1 MTGRPNTITTAHINI
16 EPYLAE
22 YAKAKFA
29 IHGSD
34 GGIIIP
40 CYSDLYHCIWEH
52 MSIKKKNQMNVKGNL
67 LIHLPS
73 RRTAD
78 SYVGKNPAYYNYLST
93 TAASDI
99 EKCLRLMFNF
109 ELHRLLLENEE
120 FGHQSKN
127 IDLIVEFRHTYSL
140 DSISE
145 DALLKNYYR
154 YRNRI
159 KSKKTRH
166 YIKKVSV

>member
-1 MTGRPNTITTAHINI
+1 MTGRPNAITTANINI

-22 YAKAKFA
+22 YARAKFST
-29 IHGSD
+29 HSSD

-40 CYSDLYHCIWEH
+40 CSSDLYHCIWEH
-52 MSIKKKNQMNVKGNL
+52 MAIRKKNQVDVNGNL
-67 LIHLPS
+67 LIHLPC
-73 RRTAD
+73 RRASD
-78 SYVGKNPAYYNYLST
+78 SYAGKNPAYYNYLST
-93 TAASDI
+93 SAASDI

-159 KSKKTRH
+159 RSKKTRH

>member
-1 MTGRPNTITTAHINI
+1 MNSRPYTATTANINI
-16 EPYLAE
+16 EQYLAE
-22 YAKAKFA
+22 YAATKFKL
-29 IHGSD
+29 HHD
-34 GGIIIP
+34 GGVIIP
-40 CYSDLYHCIWEH
+40 SSSDLYHCVWEH
-52 MSIKKKNQMNVKGNL
+52 MAIKKANQKEQNGNL
-67 LIHLPS
+67 LIHLPQ
-73 RRTAD
+73 RRSSAE
-78 SYVGKNPAYYNYLST
+78 YAGKNPAYYNYLS
-93 TAASDI
+93 AAAAVDI

-120 FGHQSKN
+120 FGHVSRN

-140 DSISE
+140 KSISE

-166 YIKKVSV
+166 YKKKKSV

>member
-1 MTGRPNTITTAHINI
+1 MTGRPNTITTAQIYI

-22 YAKAKFA
+22 YAKAKFST
-29 IHGSD
+29 HCSD

-40 CYSDLYHCIWEH
+40 CSSDLYHCIWEH
-52 MSIKKKNQMNVKGNL
+52 MSIKKKNQIDVKGNL

-73 RRTAD
+73 RRACD
-78 SYVGKNPAYYNYLST
+78 SYIGKNPAYYNYLSVA
-93 TAASDI
+93 AASDI

-127 IDLIVEFRHTYSL
+127 IDLIIEFRHSYSL
-140 DSISE
+140 SSISE

-166 YIKKVSV
+166 YIKKAYV